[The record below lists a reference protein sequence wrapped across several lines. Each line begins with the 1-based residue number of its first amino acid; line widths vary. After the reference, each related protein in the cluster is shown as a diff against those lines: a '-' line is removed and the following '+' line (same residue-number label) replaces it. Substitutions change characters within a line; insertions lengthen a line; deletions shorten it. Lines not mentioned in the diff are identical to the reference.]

1 MTPQVAVL
9 TRESVINPAQRHAV
23 VGIRTTVGL
32 TSRAG
37 TIPESLNQDTIGTFG
52 KTVRDAVYALD
63 AIYGVDHRDKST
75 LVQQGKTPS
84 GGYAQFLSNKTTLQG
99 AVFGLPWASLW
110 SKGDPEQI
118 SQLMELL
125 DLIKEAG
132 ATVINGTE
140 LPHHRTI
147 IPPTGWDWD
156 YGSKRGYPNESEYG
170 YIKVDFYNDI
180 KDYLAQ
186 LDNTS
191 MRSLEDLVAYNSL
204 NAGSE
209 GGHPGVH
216 PAFASGQD
224 GFEASVASKGV
235 MDETYWQALAF
246 CRRTTREEGIDAAL
260 RYGDRVLDGLLVP
273 MDIQQS
279 SHVPAQAGYPVITI
293 PAGVNRVSGMPYGLA
308 LFHSAFSESTLV
320 KYASAI
326 EDMQIDTNTPWKRTH
341 PEWREHLTRN
351 IPIIQR

>member
-1 MTPQVAVL
+1 ML
-9 TRESVINPAQRHAV
+9 TRKPVINPAQRNAI

-37 TIPESLNQDTIGTFG
+37 IIPESLNQDTIGTFG
-52 KTVRDAVYALD
+52 KTVSDAVYVLD
-63 AIYGVDHRDKST
+63 AIYGVDYRDKST
-75 LVQQGKTPS
+75 LVQQVKTPS
-84 GGYAQFLSNKTTLQG
+84 GGYTQFLSNKTTLQG

-110 SKGDPEQI
+110 SKAEPYQI

-132 ATVINGTE
+132 ATIINGTE
-140 LPHHRTI
+140 LPHHRAI

-156 YGSKRGYPNESEYG
+156 YGSKRGYPNESEYS

-180 KDYLAQ
+180 KAYLAQ

-191 MRSLEDLVAYNSL
+191 MRSLEDLVAYNTL

-209 GGHPGVH
+209 GGQPGVH
-216 PAFASGQD
+216 PASASGQD
-224 GFEASVASKGV
+224 GFEASVASKGM
-235 MDETYWQALAF
+235 MDETYWQAIAF

-260 RYGDRVLDGLLVP
+260 RYGHRVLDGLLVP
-273 MDIQQS
+273 MDVEQS
-279 SHVPAQAGYPVITI
+279 SHIAAQAGYPVITI

-308 LFHSAFSESTLV
+308 LMHTAFSEPTLV

-326 EDMQIDTNTPWKRTH
+326 EDLQIATRTPWKRTL
-341 PEWREHLTRN
+341 PEWRGHLVRN
-351 IPIIQR
+351 IPIIKG